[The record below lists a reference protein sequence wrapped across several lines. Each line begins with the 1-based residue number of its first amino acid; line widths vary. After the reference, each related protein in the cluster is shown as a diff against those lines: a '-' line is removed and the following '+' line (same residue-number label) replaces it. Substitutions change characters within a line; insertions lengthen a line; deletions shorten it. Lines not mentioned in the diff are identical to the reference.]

1 MKRCPTC
8 NKTFTDRNLS
18 YCIDDGTPLVP
29 VPEQQPTVVSPA
41 QGSGSSAPGSQT
53 YGSSWKAPAYQ
64 PPGGY
69 VPPVSN
75 GTRRRWPWVVGIIA
89 ALLICIVGLGVAAA
103 IIVPRMLR
111 ASANR
116 KRPAANINIASPG
129 DTNSNS
135 NLNTNANK
143 NSNSNSNLNTNAN
156 ENSNSNESSN
166 EAAPAPSDYAAV
178 LSELTDLEH
187 EWTAANINADKKAL
201 NRILADDYVGIT
213 DGKQQGKAQYLREIK
228 RDTTIQ
234 KWDFDDLKLDLKGDR
249 ATLTGIVKFVV
260 NGQELQFHFSDKFV
274 WRDGRWQA
282 TASQVDPIK

>member
-1 MKRCPTC
+1 M
-8 NKTFTDRNLS
+8 
-18 YCIDDGTPLVP
+18 P
-29 VPEQQPTVVSPA
+29 VPEDQPTLVSPA
-41 QGSGSSAPGSQT
+41 SQGSGSSAPGSQT
-53 YGSSWKAPAYQ
+53 YGSSWKAPVYQ

-69 VPPVSN
+69 VPPGSK
-75 GTRRRWPWVVGIIA
+75 GGRRRWPWVVGILTV
-89 ALLICIVGLGVAAA
+89 LLICIVGLGVAAA

-116 KRPAANINIASPG
+116 KRPAANINIATPG
-129 DTNSNS
+129 DT
-135 NLNTNANK
+135 
-143 NSNSNSNLNTNAN
+143 NSNSNSNLNTNAK
-156 ENSNSNESSN
+156 ENSNSNESGN
-166 EAAPAPSDYAAV
+166 EAVPAPTDYAAV

-187 EWTAANINADKKAL
+187 EWTVANINADKKAL

-260 NGQELQFHFSDKFV
+260 NGQELRFRFSDKFV